1 MHDSKN
7 HHGRGLCYLPNPT
20 SRQRRITRANAL
32 IILDI
37 YIINPTIVLLCIH
50 LSACKEILIPG
61 LGWVNMRAN
70 ILSEGMISPLHV
82 QNQVSDHRS
91 YTINLGSC
99 EIKAW
104 KKFRLE
110 RDWNPLP
117 LR

>member
-1 MHDSKN
+1 MN
-7 HHGRGLCYLPNPT
+7 T
-20 SRQRRITRANAL
+20 
-32 IILDI
+32 
-37 YIINPTIVLLCIH
+37 TIVLLCIH

-61 LGWVNMRAN
+61 LGWVKSLLCEN

-99 EIKAW
+99 EIKAL

-110 RDWNPLP
+110 RDSNPWP

>member
-1 MHDSKN
+1 
-7 HHGRGLCYLPNPT
+7 
-20 SRQRRITRANAL
+20 
-32 IILDI
+32 
-37 YIINPTIVLLCIH
+37 
-50 LSACKEILIPG
+50 
-61 LGWVNMRAN
+61 MRAN

-110 RDWNPLP
+110 RDWNSWP